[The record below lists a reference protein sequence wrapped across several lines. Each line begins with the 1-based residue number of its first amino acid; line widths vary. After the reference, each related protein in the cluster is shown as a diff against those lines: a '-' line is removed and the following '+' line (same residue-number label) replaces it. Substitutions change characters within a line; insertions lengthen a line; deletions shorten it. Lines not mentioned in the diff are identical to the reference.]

1 MSNPL
6 NHTCLLCGSATNLIH
21 LTHMKADY
29 HHCDSCQFISKD
41 SRFLIPEEEA
51 LKIYNYHNN
60 SIEDPR
66 YVAYFQRFL
75 DAAVLPFASEGK
87 EGFDF
92 GSGPSPVLAQLLE
105 RDYGYAM
112 DIYDLFYAP
121 DKVYEEKK
129 YQLVTTTEVVEHL
142 QNPLP
147 YFRLFK
153 ELLVPGG
160 ILAVMTQFHANVEA
174 DFIKW
179 HYVRDHSHI
188 SFFTP
193 VTMAYIASQ
202 TGLVVIYTDNQRYI
216 TFKNPFPK
224 ESL

>member
-6 NHTCLLCGSATNLIH
+6 DHTCLLCGNATNLIH
-21 LTHMKADY
+21 LSHMKADY
-29 HHCDSCQFISKD
+29 HYCDSCQFISKD
-41 SRFLIPEEEA
+41 PRFLIPEGEA

-60 SIEDPR
+60 SIEDLR
-66 YVAYFQRFL
+66 YVDYFQRFIKT
-75 DAAVLPFASEGK
+75 AVLPYASESK

-105 RDYGYAM
+105 RDYGYTI

-121 DKVYEEKK
+121 EKVYEGKK
-129 YQLVTTTEVVEHL
+129 YHLVTTTEVVEHL

-153 ELLVPGG
+153 ELLAPGG
-160 ILAVMTQFHANVEA
+160 ILAVMTQFHTNVET
-174 DFIKW
+174 DFVKW

-193 VTMAYIASQ
+193 VTMTYIADQ
-202 TGLVVIYTDNQRYI
+202 VGLKVIYTDHQRCT
-216 TFKNPFPK
+216 TFDVADG
-224 ESL
+224 